1 MNNNKKHLCL
11 GRKFLYRL
19 KDKKNGIIAIAFQVK
34 WKDFMII
41 VDYFLTNV
49 INDVQNV
56 TVEAYMRKV

>member
-1 MNNNKKHLCL
+1 M
-11 GRKFLYRL
+11 YRL

-34 WKDFMII
+34 WKYFMII